1 MSFVLYIIISLTQ
14 LEVASRGRGE
24 IPSCCFKAK
33 GVDTTSET
41 SHTANGISRKVKK
54 HVPGKP
60 IRRMGNHQSSLC
72 RQSAPLVTSK
82 RFAVTLS
89 RSVAIRKR
97 CPKL

>member
-1 MSFVLYIIISLTQ
+1 MKGNMSFVLYIIISLTQ

-60 IRRMGNHQSSLC
+60 LRKLGNQSSLC
-72 RQSAPLVTSK
+72 RQCAPLVISK
-82 RFAVTLS
+82 RFAVALS
-89 RSVAIRKR
+89 RVAIRVYR
-97 CPKL
+97 